1 MVASLTTE
9 KLELFSVVK
18 LAALCIFPMSPNSQL
33 SSSIAKKLQKR
44 RKHENK
50 AKKKEN
56 VEWNYFQSI
65 GWQIFAT
72 FVCHESGR
80 DIFGAQKLMT
90 IAAR

>member
-1 MVASLTTE
+1 MY
-9 KLELFSVVK
+9 FSHVSEFAIEFEHCK
-18 LAALCIFPMSPNSQL
+18 K
-33 SSSIAKKLQKR
+33 IAKKGVNMKTKQ
-44 RKHENK
+44 
-50 AKKKEN
+50 KKKEN
-56 VEWNYFQSI
+56 VEWNYFRSI